1 MASNGSFPLEI
12 ARTKPYGYS
21 LFNLDIFAG
30 ITRIL
35 QKHNPQA
42 AAITVDGKN
51 LEKGIDFM
59 FPYVVDKTKWPYEK
73 DVMYWDN
80 WPIAHPFLLFGVLDF
95 QREDL
100 LNAWLKLPLDY
111 SELEVRRNSPMRH
124 PLIWIL

>member
-1 MASNGSFPLEI
+1 MSIIGF
-12 ARTKPYGYS
+12 RY
-21 LFNLDIFAG
+21 LFAWLAMGFA
-30 ITRIL
+30 
-35 QKHNPQA
+35 A
-42 AAITVDGKN
+42 GK
-51 LEKGIDFM
+51 LK
-59 FPYVVDKTKWPYEK
+59 EK

-80 WPIAHPFLLFGVLDF
+80 WPIAHPFLLFGALDF